1 MRLFLFFV
9 EFSSFCCHDLHSA
22 LILKQGGRLEFALW
36 TPHLRVGAV
45 SCDCGQPRVGD
56 LGVAKVDGGDVGAV
70 SRDCGQPRI
79 GDLGASEVNGGD
91 VGAVSCDCGQPRIGD
106 PSVAFDFGRVLVPR
120 HTPRHANEG
129 RGVAV
134 KEAQNVVTQRL
145 NSECASDLET

>member
-1 MRLFLFFV
+1 M
-9 EFSSFCCHDLHSA
+9 
-22 LILKQGGRLEFALW
+22 
-36 TPHLRVGAV
+36 

-56 LGVAKVDGGDVGAV
+56 LGVGEVNGGDVGAVSSDCGQPRVGDLGVAEVNGGDVGAV

-79 GDLGASEVNGGD
+79 GD
-91 VGAVSCDCGQPRIGD
+91 
-106 PSVAFDFGRVLVPR
+106 PSPAFDFGRVLVPR

>member
-1 MRLFLFFV
+1 M
-9 EFSSFCCHDLHSA
+9 
-22 LILKQGGRLEFALW
+22 
-36 TPHLRVGAV
+36 
-45 SCDCGQPRVGD
+45 
-56 LGVAKVDGGDVGAV
+56 
-70 SRDCGQPRI
+70 SRNCSQPRI
-79 GDLGASEVNGGD
+79 GDIVAIVEVNGGD
-91 VGAVSCDCGQPRIGD
+91 VGAVSRDCGQPRIGD

>member
-1 MRLFLFFV
+1 MRCGAFYKG
-9 EFSSFCCHDLHSA
+9 S
-22 LILKQGGRLEFALW
+22 RLRFTLW
-36 TPHLRVGAV
+36 TVHLRVGT
-45 SCDCGQPRVGD
+45 
-56 LGVAKVDGGDVGAV
+56 V

-79 GDLGASEVNGGD
+79 GDLGAVEPNGGDVRAVSSDCGQPRVGDLGVFEFNVGD
-91 VGAVSCDCGQPRIGD
+91 VGAVSSDCGQPRIGN

>member
-1 MRLFLFFV
+1 MLRCGAFW
-9 EFSSFCCHDLHSA
+9 
-22 LILKQGGRLEFALW
+22 KGGRLRFTLW
-36 TPHLRVGAV
+36 TVHPRVGAV

-56 LGVAKVDGGDVGAV
+56 LGAVKVNGGDVGAV
-70 SRDCGQPRI
+70 SCDCGQPRI
-79 GDLGASEVNGGD
+79 GDLGVAEVNVGD

>member
-1 MRLFLFFV
+1 MLRCGVFR
-9 EFSSFCCHDLHSA
+9 
-22 LILKQGGRLEFALW
+22 KGGRLRFTLW
-36 TPHLRVGAV
+36 TLHLRVGAVSYDCGQPRVGDLGAVEVDGSDVGAV
-45 SCDCGQPRVGD
+45 SCDCGQPRIGD
-56 LGVAKVDGGDVGAV
+56 LGVQEANAGDVGAV
-70 SRDCGQPRI
+70 SRDCGQPR
-79 GDLGASEVNGGD
+79 V
-91 VGAVSCDCGQPRIGD
+91 GD